1 MNIIVYTVIS
11 GNYDK
16 KLIEPKF
23 IDENINYFCFT
34 DNTSFKSKTWK
45 IVPIEN
51 ILNLERNDQIS
62 RYYKFLSHKVLPPH
76 NVSIYIDG
84 NIEIISS
91 LNPFINEFLNSNK
104 VFGCLEH
111 PQRENLLQ
119 EIIACHLH
127 QKFKHDD
134 CHKIYEQVLFYEQEK
149 FSLLSKLYAATILV
163 KKDSEKTNE
172 LSENWWNIVQSYTC
186 RDQISLSYS
195 LWKTKITPYVF
206 SLNILEKNPYFNR
219 RPHSTSLFYHLKKKI
234 KYSLRSLKLK

>member
-1 MNIIVYTVIS
+1 MF
-11 GNYDK
+11 K
-16 KLIEPKF
+16 KKQIQ
-23 IDENINYFCFT
+23 
-34 DNTSFKSKTWK
+34 
-45 IVPIEN
+45 PIEKTKETEE
-51 ILNLERNDQIS
+51 I
-62 RYYKFLSHKVLPPH
+62 PPPPP
-76 NVSIYIDG
+76 SK
-84 NIEIISS
+84 S
-91 LNPFINEFLNSNK
+91 
-104 VFGCLEH
+104 FGIH
-111 PQRENLLQ
+111 
-119 EIIACHLH
+119 
-127 QKFKHDD
+127 KFKHDD